1 MEEYKAKV
9 REYFNKFKEL
19 PFQKKALLLGVPLF
33 LVASALALLLLLSRE
48 DYVVLYTALGRE
60 DLNAIVSE
68 LDRQGI
74 KYRIS
79 PDGRTI
85 YVPESVARELRLQL
99 AAKGIPK
106 KGVVGYEIFDKGGIG
121 LSRFQ
126 LQVNYKRAIE
136 GELARTIMSLKCVD
150 YARVHIALP
159 EDTIFVREREEA
171 KASVFLK
178 LLPGCKLTPEQ
189 VKAIR
194 NLVAGSVENLPP
206 QNVVVIDD
214 RGRDL
219 TAYLDEEE
227 EGKLT
232 KDQLEIKRRFERE
245 LEKKILRVLEQAIG
259 YGRVSV
265 SVSAELDFSRMK
277 KKEELYDPDLT
288 AVVSE
293 QKKKERT
300 TKIQPQGIPGT
311 QANVPPA
318 QGRNFTEQTLTEK
331 KETITNYEVSKREIY
346 YEDESIKIKRI
357 SVGVLVDKSANIDP
371 KKLEELIVAS
381 AGLDP
386 KRGDRV
392 SVVLTEFATAKPA
405 KKPAPKKV
413 PLYLYV
419 VLGLASL
426 VFLGL
431 ITFGILRLLKR
442 KKKEEEIPVPPT
454 YAVAPP
460 TEEVKKSPY
469 EEFVELVQKEPKKA
483 AIVLKNWL
491 KEG

>member
-1 MEEYKAKV
+1 MEEYKAKA
-9 REYFNKFKEL
+9 REYLNKFREL
-19 PFQKKALLLGVPLF
+19 PFQKKALILGVPLF
-33 LVASALALLLLLSRE
+33 LIATALALFLLLSRE

-68 LDRQGI
+68 LDRQGV

-85 YVPESVARELRLQL
+85 YVPEGVARELRLQL

-136 GELARTIMSLKCVD
+136 GELARTITSLKCVD

-159 EDTIFVREREEA
+159 EDTIFVREKEEA

-178 LLPGCKLTPEQ
+178 LVPGCKLTPEQ

-194 NLVAGSVENLPP
+194 NLVAGSIENLPP
-206 QNVVVIDD
+206 KNIVVVDD
-214 RGRDL
+214 KGRDL
-219 TAYLDEEE
+219 TAYLEE
-227 EGKLT
+227 EGGEKLT
-232 KDQLEIKRRFERE
+232 ADQLEIKKKFERE
-245 LEKKILRVLEQAIG
+245 LERKVLRVLEQALG
-259 YGRVSV
+259 YGKVSV

-277 KKEELYDPDLT
+277 RKEELYDPDLT

-300 TKIQPQGIPGT
+300 TRIQPQGVPGT

-318 QGRNFTEQTLTEK
+318 QGREFAEQTLTER
-331 KETITNYEVSKREIY
+331 KETIRNYEVSKREIY

-357 SVGVLVDKSANIDP
+357 SVGVLVDKNVQIDP

-386 KRGDRV
+386 KRGDKV
-392 SVVLTEFATAKPA
+392 SVVLTEFAVVKPTE
-405 KKPAPKKV
+405 KLAPKKV
-413 PLYLYV
+413 PLYLYI
-419 VLGLASL
+419 VLGIASL

-431 ITFGILRLLKR
+431 ITLGILRLLKKR
-442 KKKEEEIPVPPT
+442 KGEEVPVPTYPT
-454 YAVAPP
+454 VPP
-460 TEEVKKSPY
+460 VEEVKKTPY
-469 EEFVELVQKEPKKA
+469 EEFIELVQKEPKKA
-483 AIVLKNWL
+483 ATVLKNWL